1 MKGFQKCERGH
12 FFKEGLTECPY
23 CPKPSG
29 GNPDGETKIAGGG
42 AGAGGNLDK
51 TQISGGGG
59 SGNPTSRP
67 VVSHNRPP
75 RRDLNKTYIQ
85 ETEPAK
91 EGSDGPEVVRQR
103 ATRKIVG
110 WLISYSLDPMGIDYR
125 LYEGNNSLGRNADN
139 SISIPG
145 DESVS
150 GRHATLLFKK
160 GKFFVRDEM
169 AANGTYINGEELEI
183 GQPAQITD
191 GDELKLG
198 KTVFKFKTPLE

>member
-12 FFKEGLTECPY
+12 FYKDGLAVCPY

-29 GNPDGETKIAGGG
+29 GNPEGETKIAGGG
-42 AGAGGNLDK
+42 AGSGSNLDK

-59 SGNPTSRP
+59 GDNPSSGP

-75 RRDLNKTYIQ
+75 RRDLNKTFIQ
-85 ETEPAK
+85 ETEPTK
-91 EGSDGPEVVRQR
+91 EGTDGPEVVRQR

-125 LYEGNNSLGRNADN
+125 LYEGSNTMGRNAEN

-145 DESVS
+145 DVSVS
-150 GRHATLLFKK
+150 GRHATILFKK

-169 AANGTYINGEELEI
+169 AANGTYINDEELEI
-183 GQPAQITD
+183 GQPSQLAD

-198 KTVFKFKTPLE
+198 KTVFKFKTPL